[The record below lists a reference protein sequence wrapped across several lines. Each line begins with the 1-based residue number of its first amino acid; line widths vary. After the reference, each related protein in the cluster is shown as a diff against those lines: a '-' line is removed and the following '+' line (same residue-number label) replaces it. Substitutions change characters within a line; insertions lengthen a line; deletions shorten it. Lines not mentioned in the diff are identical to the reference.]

1 MRKLSLSKDKIR
13 VLLLEGVHPSAVQHM
28 ADSGYTSIEE
38 VPKALAERDLIE
50 RLRGVHILG
59 IRSRTQVTQ
68 EVIAAADRLIAV
80 GCFCIGTNQVD
91 LVAARRSPIPAVSL
105 SSSWARSLC

>member
-50 RLRGVHILG
+50 RLRGVHI
-59 IRSRTQVTQ
+59 R
-68 EVIAAADRLIAV
+68 
-80 GCFCIGTNQVD
+80 N
-91 LVAARRSPIPAVSL
+91 L
-105 SSSWARSLC
+105 SGMSHFRFSVLRALEH